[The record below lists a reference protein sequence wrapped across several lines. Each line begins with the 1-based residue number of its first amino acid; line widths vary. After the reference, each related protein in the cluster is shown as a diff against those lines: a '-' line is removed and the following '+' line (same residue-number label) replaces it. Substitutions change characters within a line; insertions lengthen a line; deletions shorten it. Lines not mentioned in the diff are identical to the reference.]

1 MRRRRQRGRTR
12 PRDLV
17 ALAVALA
24 LLACATVLM
33 LLPDAAPSGPDEPAA
48 SDPSQA
54 AAAGDAKAGSLPASA
69 GDTEDDGDGSEG
81 QPSDGRSVR
90 QTATGS
96 ITTWTAAGDLPEVA
110 SSVLVDYQDAGS
122 CVLVHAGYLD
132 LLGNVWCCTVT
143 GDGWVDTCFV
153 SERGE
158 ACEVRRQRVEIA
170 KVEDAYVQEE
180 AGVG

>member
-1 MRRRRQRGRTR
+1 MRRRRQKARARL
-12 PRDLV
+12 RDLV

-24 LLACATVLM
+24 LLACATVLV
-33 LLPDAAPSGPDEPAA
+33 LVPDATPSGPDEPAA
-48 SDPSQA
+48 TDPSQA
-54 AAAGDAKAGSLPASA
+54 GADGDAKEGSLFASD
-69 GDTEDDGDGSEG
+69 GETEDGGDGSEG

-96 ITTWTAAGDLPEVA
+96 ITTWTVAGDLPEVA

-158 ACEVRRQRVEIA
+158 ACEVRRQRVETA
-170 KVEDAYVQEE
+170 KVEDAYAREE
-180 AGVG
+180 AGGG